1 MKRALISLLCLA
13 GCATAPG
20 PEAPA
25 PEAPPQEA
33 PAPQTPAPPAP
44 QAEQPRENVAIAGL
58 VDSARADAAAGRLP
72 NAAAALERALRIEP
86 RNPRLWQALA
96 RVRLRQGDY
105 AQAESLAQ
113 RSNTWGGTDNR
124 LRAQNWSLIAQSR
137 QARGDTDGARKAQ
150 ELADQIGGR

>member
-1 MKRALISLLCLA
+1 MNRSLAALLFLA
-13 GCATAPG
+13 GCATGTPQ

-25 PEAPPQEA
+25 PSAEQ
-33 PAPQTPAPPAP
+33 PAP
-44 QAEQPRENVAIAGL
+44 QAEAPRENVAIAGL

-72 NAAAALERALRIEP
+72 NAAASLERALRIEP
-86 RNPRLWQALA
+86 RNPRLWQELA

-124 LRAQNWSLIAQSR
+124 LRAQNWSLIAQAR
-137 QARGDTDGARKAQ
+137 QARGDAEGARKAQ
-150 ELADQIGGR
+150 DLAEQLNR